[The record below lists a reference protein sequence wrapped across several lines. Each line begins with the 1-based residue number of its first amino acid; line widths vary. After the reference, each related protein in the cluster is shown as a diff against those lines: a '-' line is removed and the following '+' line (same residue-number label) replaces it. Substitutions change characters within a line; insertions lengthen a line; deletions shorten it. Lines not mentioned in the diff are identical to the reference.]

1 MSDNLN
7 ETLINWRLIMTDQIE
22 NGNKAIGVVDYSK
35 HTSHKKK
42 ATPFTYNY
50 ATIDGVVAEVYI
62 NESARTIANT
72 LNEYLP
78 RVKYRIAFLQKNHPS
93 IAVYKRGATV
103 NKGTHKATK
112 SDVGQKRKV
121 NG

>member
-1 MSDNLN
+1 
-7 ETLINWRLIMTDQIE
+7 MTDTKID
-22 NGNKAIGVVDYSK
+22 NGNRAIGIVDYSK

-50 ATIDGVVAEVYI
+50 ATIDGVVAEVYA
-62 NESARTIANT
+62 EETAKTIAST

-93 IAVYKRGATV
+93 IAVYKRGVTV
-103 NKGTHKATK
+103 DKGTHSAIK

-121 NG
+121 NQ